1 MVAVS
6 VIIPTYNRAEVLPRS
21 IESVLNQTFRNFELI
36 IVDDAST
43 DSTQEVVNSYDD
55 DRIEYIRHS
64 ENRNGSAA
72 RNTGIRS
79 AQGTYIALLDSD
91 DEWYP
96 EKLEK
101 QISQLQSRSDDW
113 VANYCRTTTKRDSKI
128 IKFIAEV
135 LSHDAKHE
143 GQKEIIKGL
152 LTLSG
157 FIHGGSTIVAKRDV
171 VESIGGFD
179 ESFERNQ
186 DIEFT
191 IRLASEG
198 KIGYVDQILVR
209 LYESSRPSAD
219 TTAEA
224 KKKLFESF
232 QDEIQYLENKG
243 YNVRKYHNF
252 IIARYYISE
261 GNFESGFKYLRQ
273 SKPANFRQVFGLGY
287 DLAKFTKSAINV

>member
-21 IESVLNQTFRNFELI
+21 IESVLNQTFSDFELI

-43 DSTQEVVNSYDD
+43 DATQKVVNSYND

-79 AQGTYIALLDSD
+79 ARGEYIALLDSD
-91 DEWYP
+91 DEWDP
-96 EKLEK
+96 LKLEK
-101 QISQLQSRSDDW
+101 QVSQLRSRSSEW
-113 VANYCRTTTKRDSKI
+113 VANYCRATTQRDSRLIEI
-128 IKFIAEV
+128 ISNI

-157 FIHGGSTIVAKRDV
+157 FIHGGSTIIAKREV
-171 VESIGGFD
+171 VEEIGGFD

-186 DIEFT
+186 DVEFT
-191 IRLASEG
+191 IRLAREG
-198 KIGYVDQILVR
+198 KIGYVDQGLVV
-209 LYESSRPSAD
+209 LHESSRPSAD
-219 TTAEA
+219 TAAEA
-224 KKKLFESF
+224 KNELFDAF
-232 QDEIQYLENKG
+232 QDEIQCLEKEG

-252 IIARYYISE
+252 ILARYYIAE
-261 GNFESGFKYLRQ
+261 GDFERGFEYMRQ
-273 SKPANFRQVFGLGY
+273 SKPANLRQVFGLGY
-287 DLAKFTKSAINV
+287 DLVKLTKSTIHA